1 MNVNLVAL
9 LGQTVRLA
17 DEMKA
22 LELDVQVKA
31 LCQVIHDLSS
41 KIVNNLHTPGDLD
54 RHYNLLQSE
63 KNIYLHSI
71 NNESYNKIG
80 MIKAVRNRTG
90 LGLKEAKDLV
100 EKWIDEKVY
109 YNNST
114 LKYLERPPA

>member
-1 MNVNLVAL
+1 MNVNLVAIL
-9 LGQTVRLA
+9 SQTVKLA

-63 KNIYLHSI
+63 KNIYLVGLNSG
-71 NNESYNKIG
+71 STYGDKIS
-80 MIKAVRNRTG
+80 MIKAVRTRTG
-90 LGLKEAKDLV
+90 LGLKEAKELC
-100 EKWIDEKVY
+100 ENWIDNQIR
-109 YNNST
+109 YNDET
-114 LKYLERPPA
+114 GKHEEAP